1 MASLYFT
8 DSVIQKNLTAIY
20 QRYHLK
26 PLYLMST
33 SGNFVVIQ
41 AQNKNKRKFIIK
53 LRKKKSQDARRQF
66 IKEAAFFQFL
76 IKARLKNSYLP
87 DKLIVQTKKQPEF
100 IIYSYINSYPLNGYY
115 FYIGRRRKA
124 EFYQTNLGAYL
135 SELQSL
141 TPHFLKQHPEVK
153 LPVLKFKQLFKQ
165 FEEEQKKCRHLSD
178 KLIRQ
183 VKKILWQEKNSFD
196 QAPLVLTH
204 ADFNPKN
211 ILIKNGLISLIDWSD
226 LSLTNP
232 LYDLALLS
240 LALWE
245 DPELATNWK
254 YQNLSALNADINKQK
269 LFLLNQLIII
279 PRFIN
284 IIDDSIVGL
293 KDDLRNGLINRQTFD
308 KIHSIA
314 LSARRATLQKLKHL
328 ISTYQENFTPCPI
341 NRQIENFSSHRY
353 VQKFIKQKQ
362 KELKI
367 KHPTLKQIKI
377 IKRDFLQISKRLI
390 AEYKLPYQ
398 TLIAKIKIERGDD
411 LGWQSWVVFS
421 AINNY
426 HRSRGLA
433 PRPLAYFANHHLL
446 IYQKKQGVILSD
458 LNKAKLKI
466 PPTSLGEKIA
476 TATFKLH
483 CLPLNRLKQIK
494 LLSNYNTAEQILF
507 LKRHQQKFPH
517 LSKLKLTT
525 LAQQLEKIY
534 QSLPQTKPV
543 FIHGD
548 LQPQNI
554 IISHRLSAGFID
566 FDNGLFDDPL
576 ADVGNFIIQA
586 SSIHLTAPQTNKLRL
601 SFWQQ
606 YQKLAKLPS
615 HKELWLRLNF
625 YLIMGLVKNLN
636 FHIYLQQFHL
646 LPADLTKI
654 RQILKN
660 KNKPLEKIINL
671 IDNL

>member
-1 MASLYFT
+1 MANLYFT
-8 DSVIQKNLTAIY
+8 DSIIQKKLTAIY

-41 AQNKNKRKFIIK
+41 AQNKERQKFIIK
-53 LRKKKSQDARRQF
+53 LRRKKSLDARQQF
-66 IKEAAFFQFL
+66 IKEITFFQFL
-76 IKARLKNSYLP
+76 IRARLKNSCLP

-115 FYIGRRRKA
+115 FYIGRRRKD

-135 SELQSL
+135 SQLQSL
-141 TPHFLKQHPEVK
+141 TPRFLKQHPKIK

-165 FEEEQKKCRHLSD
+165 FEEEQKKCRHLSN
-178 KLIRQ
+178 KLIGQ
-183 VKKILWQEKNSFD
+183 VKKILLQEKNSFD

-226 LSLTNP
+226 LSLANP

-254 YQNLSALNADINKQK
+254 YQNLSALNADVNKQK

-284 IIDDSIVGL
+284 IIDDSIAGL
-293 KDDLRNGLINRQTFD
+293 KNDLKNGLINQQTFN

-314 LSARRATLQKLKHL
+314 LSARKATLQKLKHL
-328 ISTYQENFTPCPI
+328 ISTYQENFAPSHI
-341 NRQIENFSSHRY
+341 NQQIENFSSFRY

-362 KELKI
+362 RELKI

-411 LGWQSWVVFS
+411 LGWQSWIIFS

-426 HRSRGLA
+426 YRSRGLA
-433 PRPLAYFANHHLL
+433 PLPLSYFANHHLL
-446 IYQKKQGVILSD
+446 IYKKKQGVILSD
-458 LNKAKLKI
+458 LKKSKLQI
-466 PPTSLGEKIA
+466 SPASLGEKIA

-483 CLPLNRLKQIK
+483 CLPLERLKQIK

-507 LKRHQQKFPH
+507 LKRHQQNFPQ
-517 LSKLKLTT
+517 LSKFKLTA

-534 QSLPQTKPV
+534 QSLPQIKPA

-554 IISHRLSAGFID
+554 IINSKSTASFID

-576 ADVGNFIIQA
+576 VDVGNFIIQA
-586 SSIHLTAPQTNKLRL
+586 SSIHLSAPQTNKLRL

-606 YQKLAKLPS
+606 YQKLAKLTNNE
-615 HKELWLRLNF
+615 ELWPRLNF

-646 LPADLTKI
+646 LPADLAKI

-660 KNKPLEKIINL
+660 INKPLIKILNL
-671 IDNL
+671 INNL